1 MSSSKIVR
9 LLRAAWTGDT
19 NFVRP
24 TDQTLS
30 CTARARVPKPE
41 RHAARLH
48 VRRANA
54 RRVTPSGFDST
65 SRLGRRAEAGP
76 CQLLRR
82 VRRRRFLDSRFE
94 STAVSSAAEYTHN
107 LSTRLGRFVSAENV

>member
-1 MSSSKIVR
+1 MAGGRGIDEAAEIDVR
-9 LLRAAWTGDT
+9 L
-19 NFVRP
+19 

-54 RRVTPSGFDST
+54 RRVTPCGFDFP

-82 VRRRRFLDSRFE
+82 VSRPSHPHGMQPRSVGGF
-94 STAVSSAAEYTHN
+94 VFKHN
-107 LSTRLGRFVSAENV
+107 LPVLLTVQLGSRDRP